1 MGLDIYS
8 RLYARLLVRSGFGRD
23 YIIIR
28 GAIYR
33 SRRGEGEFSNKQLD
47 PIEIVRS
54 VRRRELEVAMSGAP
68 VSDNYLDESQMS
80 VERDRS

>member
-23 YIIIR
+23 YIII
-28 GAIYR
+28 GWEIYR
-33 SRRGEGEFSNKQLD
+33 WRGERESFLTDYSTRPRLSG
-47 PIEIVRS
+47 VRL
-54 VRRRELEVAMSGAP
+54 RELEVAMSGTP

-80 VERDRS
+80 VERARP